1 MSRRRRPQDWE
12 RDLAAARAAEAALA
26 ERLRADPRLD
36 GFADHTSAFDRL
48 DFSFVYSGLPVQVDL
63 KEKIRPTS
71 RGLAALWSAVPP
83 QHLFVLDETV
93 YRRIVWHGGGG
104 YLIVHDH
111 PGSRWAIFGPWELT
125 LGPRTRYRRFG
136 ETETSSFFKGK
147 ILLDLRA
154 AARSAADFSVDDLLA
169 VIEASRAQRDSVDAV
184 VAADLPS
191 VGAPGDVT
199 PPR

>member
-1 MSRRRRPQDWE
+1 MSRRRRPQDWQ
-12 RDLAAARAAEAALA
+12 RDLAASRAAEADLA
-26 ERLRADPRLD
+26 ERLRADPRLENL
-36 GFADHTSAFDRL
+36 ADHTSAFDRL

-71 RGLAALWSAVPP
+71 QGLAALWPDVPP
-83 QHLFVLDETV
+83 RHLFVLDETV

-104 YLIVHDH
+104 YLVVHDH

-125 LGPRTRYRRFG
+125 LGPRTRYRRYG

-154 AARSAADFSVDDLLA
+154 AARSARDFSVDDLVA
-169 VIEASRAQRDSVDAV
+169 VIESSRAQRDAVDAV
-184 VAADLPS
+184 ASAELPS
-191 VGAPGDVT
+191 LGAPRGVT